1 MRIITRRRVKVRVTV
16 KRGDGSVTSNGW
28 EYHRKRE
35 EEEEHRKQA
44 ERDAGGRVTT
54 PDGGRKSDGPPRPS
68 SPPTIC
74 VSPYGPVHD
83 GSDVEKG
90 GVEDMDYADAS
101 KSSAYESVDGIYEDV
116 RKKGYRVR
124 FGEEEQAEENG
135 NLYSTGAIPKRSSSS
150 TLIAMEEEEEEKK
163 TSGRIP
169 KADINGGSEE
179 DNLYEPVGETLHVTH
194 DNTTIKREGSQD
206 GTRKIEV
213 ILSSSRDEDE
223 KGDWEE
229 TQTTN
234 KRERSKSR
242 TRGKVEVKFSP
253 WQTGE
258 SKDES
263 LAEAFSKGGRD
274 VRVEQNTEL
283 SFSDREPIGQGKTQP
298 RITED
303 ESSECPYEV
312 HHRSNIQVSAEDLSD
327 GESKRGGANTSSE
340 EEVVGKKRG
349 SSSRWKLSGGK
360 YEEEFSDEEEK
371 TYSRGR
377 PRMKKRMVVRVDG
390 RGHPDAP
397 HNLLKT
403 FCRTVVTFGRESG
416 GSVEKV
422 QDSFTDGR
430 SNDYDK
436 SEDSDSSIIFLE
448 TYGVDPQLLR
458 NDDAEEYDESEA
470 NQGTCPESNTSPTH
484 SLTEFGLE
492 LDSESRHSVGSDE
505 GTFTDHSSQTDTST
519 DTLILDGPLT
529 QADIPDYI
537 PDSSECPLGLDGN
550 TQVDINPTDT
560 LGTSEEQFAKRAT
573 LTEKGEIQGSSSGY
587 PNDLNDFDSFLQKQS
602 DEDRSSGT
610 GSFFSNFEEKLE
622 QVERQFP
629 NLQVEHLLAEEEEFE
644 EESNSSSLWVC
655 ERTEAATLET
665 SEGEKDQDSLL
676 KSFQATKLE
685 TNMGQYYSS
694 VSGAE
699 ASKGGDVSGSLP
711 SSPRSSEGW
720 RISMA
725 STATVGSSA
734 TAGSDD
740 TVAKD
745 MSELSS
751 VNSRLSD
758 LDENQSGGKIPPSAP
773 TAPDPNTTPKVAP
786 VAERKKQTSIK
797 DAIDE
802 LESIEQA
809 AQTLLLKR
817 QCSSEEER
825 LTPVPGKDS
834 PIHVSSSYS
843 ILTVDKTSPQGKR
856 KVTPSPPP
864 PPGFGDPTEGDAI
877 SDKLEKSLSSLESS
891 LQDVDKQIL
900 DNHSPVVANGSS
912 SPKVLRADKIGDVKS
927 GVKPPLPPIAT
938 PTTVIQQ
945 PKMDVKRRLL
955 SRSKEVQ
962 LYISRE
968 SYNEERVLRELEKL
982 RRSFQESDLNDFLD
996 ALDNTAIEDDIEEA
1010 FLTQLL
1016 EDLREDIEALPDGPS
1031 DNAQQKVDDV
1041 VIMTESSSEVSSDEA
1056 TREVLG
1062 SPSASTKLE
1071 KVREKISER
1080 IRKRKESKSSDSGS
1094 SEASGTPKDEKHS
1107 ESSKVDSNQLD
1118 TPLSD
1123 QLATAQSDKSDTSDT
1138 SSQVQILDVAKTEDT
1153 KKGFNITQF
1162 LKKGSPKYLRKKYKE
1177 RKNRKSDL
1185 ITTSESESEDPESCK
1200 KEPNGSVLKSQSSLK
1215 GSNRSL
1221 NGTQDT
1227 KKEVRFDLDSDARVK
1242 ELDSYSSGRAT
1253 SANIVRQSEQKS
1265 VPGPILVT
1273 CEARRQETVVLKESE
1288 EREQETPAQQP
1299 SLQPPQQACSPLPAV
1314 VEDIN
1319 SRAES
1324 ILPKLPERVKPP
1336 RRKKMIPTPV
1346 EELSRSQPDASSASK
1361 AVKATDART
1370 EFLKNMTAEKD
1381 ESPPPLSHYEINLNA
1396 SKSPSVAVVENK
1408 ELLEATESRPI
1419 LATQNESLQPL
1430 EKSVV
1435 TVPDASSVSAPLQSP
1450 SSIIT
1455 SQEVVS
1461 CSSSQKDALMTT
1473 AAPSQ
1478 LIMSDQIVSSRE
1490 ETLVAPIPVT
1500 SVAPISIALP
1510 EATKIVCPPRTLPLP
1525 VIEECAHE
1533 DQTSLPTPSEPT
1545 TVSSSSYGDTT
1556 PGTPPFE
1563 VDKFPSLYDNVNPF
1577 KEMLEQEKI
1586 MEVRASTEPTHP
1598 PEIRTEVA
1606 TETTRPGSVTP
1617 TNKLEDLSL
1626 PQAARKSPEPEKLEV
1641 VDIDALAALTAE
1653 MFKFAE
1659 EMEKEVPKKS
1669 TRPPF
1674 RGKSNAGRRDA
1685 DTYVSPRRVETKE
1698 VGTEPETSQHSILK
1712 KRGKSNTIGIQ
1723 TDNARS
1729 VRTYEAA
1736 SQTDTEYETE
1746 TESEMEDI
1754 QQKKY
1759 DASKWTFGPVRE
1771 QTLPLPS
1778 AGEPQL
1784 GHLHQQQ
1791 QRLIQELQKKTVM
1804 HQQKE
1809 KAKPKVPPRNYQD
1822 KMPLKVVA
1830 ELKNV
1835 LSDLEDYKPTP
1846 SRIVEQP
1853 PRWDSQL
1860 TWPHARYGGYMSEP
1874 EGYDSDIGGGTL
1886 RYATVDRRRGPQY
1899 EADPMT
1905 SSLPRECLI
1914 DLDPY
1919 DRNTSRYVHQPGR
1932 IEDYVPGYSSLAE
1945 KELKRSQS
1953 QEPPPVSVNHRFGSQ
1968 MMSMTHALK
1977 ESGYE
1982 SDSTLVFKKRED
1994 ARRLAPDPRK
2004 TSQVYRQIQRG
2015 GDIPIT
2021 GLQKP
2026 NPPKPKEEYY
2036 VVYSDLDLGLHHP
2049 SLSDLFLTYGQT
2061 RIMAPPTKPPMHTF
2075 GDKKRSAPSKVV
2087 VAPSPPRRISSK
2099 WHPSLMKASKD
2110 RPPVP
2115 SARSTSAERVRET
2128 RALYS
2133 TWHRE
2138 KVARSREK
2146 LGSSNTK
2153 TTSLGRSL
2161 SAAKQT
2167 QEVREN
2173 FLKGR
2178 RTVSESR
2185 FTIEDRENSP
2195 PRRTAP
2201 PAKTKS
2207 PLRHYESRDKLH
2219 YRSSQRDILVDRS
2232 LPIRQLD
2239 HAASHVPGHTRSLSA
2254 DTSRKWSSASA
2265 DSGRSVMRHTVSSMN
2280 KIKRTSLQQNH
2291 SDGPC
2296 QASRSSSADSTCRRR
2311 RSSCLSP
2318 ESQPASRKS
2327 PVSRKDSRP
2336 RGSPYSDISMEAP
2349 DDKKLKQSES
2359 FDTTQ
2364 SNETGYS
2371 SMIDL
2376 SPSPTPE
2383 KKIVV
2388 EESEKRPRKKSEP
2401 PSPRSQSSPV
2411 RRSRFSASFTEQRNK
2426 WEAITR
2432 GDAVGGRLSR
2442 STSRS
2447 TSPLRSLQLVRQ
2459 VSSSFKDIPTEVSL
2473 SSPVPRRSRSLD
2485 VLTPSPHSHPRRY
2498 RQYILELRNAAPR
2511 NARISQLRRLFT
2523 SLERVHR
2530 LERSVSSVEL
2540 SVAESRSQAIIDFE
2554 TWKGLREK
2562 ERKALEYN
2570 VLLKELNV
2578 AQREKEFLY
2587 KVTPEKKWAGDCRLR
2602 GRDAHVT
2609 DLRDKFSTI
2618 SDNTSEVT
2626 YKRRRELENSKDT
2639 YRGLWRGSSVRD
2651 LSHMYQDPE
2660 RRRSSKR
2667 GSSLSLSRED
2677 SGLRSRGLWTSL
2689 SLEQVNA
2696 FRDHLAEIY
2705 GSMQSIRS
2713 WRERKQRNQGKGQH
2727 RAQQE
2732 LSNHKVDVAETG
2744 RALADKLRT
2753 LHSRTP
2759 SEPSKRSPAR
2769 QPSPTRATKST
2780 SSLTNVEDQ
2789 RRQLSKQLSI
2799 EFQEKVMEQK
2809 SSQGVASAPATLDTL
2824 PVPDV
2829 SLSISPESLSRSSP
2843 RTCYSLDIS
2852 DSSEPNSL
2860 NSDQLL
2866 LVVQKPGRSGRSQ
2879 SLPPDP
2885 EPASDPESSDSEVSV
2900 RTVVHKDVAGKVKFF
2915 EKRARRNSRS
2925 SERHSSR
2932 GSQLNVDEVPHYAT
2946 LPSRL
2951 KQQSQSKLLSQN
2963 YLPERSVSSVNL
2975 NSKADVASQVWR
2987 MYDKTNPVSG
2997 SSMQRLVETSM
3008 EPRDQRNP
3016 TSHSRSYLY
3025 NVKTGDVNRLKLRFE
3040 SPEDARRR
3048 TRSLPNVNGPLSR
3061 VTPTGRTIVRGQEAG
3076 DVQFMKAR
3084 YETPR
3089 RSRSPERWQ
3098 PIRDEYLPKSKLT
3111 STMQTLATRSPSFR
3125 EPDTIERLARKDSVE
3140 KAVLRRVHTGNVEA
3154 SVDRL
3159 ERKRQERG
3167 SGLSIIGQMYTS
3179 TPSMK
3184 ELANMAPLVPP
3195 RPPPPLM
3202 GPQKPQRM
3210 SRSNPQP
3217 LLTSTPTPS
3226 PIDVRAAHKQR
3237 ALSVQEPVC
3246 PPPIMVHPPPGSSAT
3261 FSSQSGLY
3269 NADAHRPKAR
3279 YTPQES
3285 YGGGPSSRPSRYG
3298 GPNWTQSLERPQR
3311 VTRAMTHSA
3320 PPPPTPDSHYHHA
3333 GRHLHQTRKTSPADY
3348 HTYSQPY
3355 SHMTHTYAQPSR
3367 QRQSYP
3373 HHSHSPGREQSC
3385 GSKAVSWKESP
3396 YKYESGEVNIHYRTP
3411 VRIEQKESIP
3421 EEELARRQEEHM
3433 KKVYENERRKKYL
3446 AELEDIERRRHTDNF
3461 TPLQK
3466 SPIPLNRYDD
3476 ESSLGTMRGV
3486 RTPDLKQVAKALYN
3500 FSAQNKREISFN
3512 KGDVVFIRRQIDKN
3526 WYEGEHRGSVGIFPC
3541 NYVEIVPYDS
3551 IRTLTRKPTEGQARA
3566 RFNFQAQTSMEMSLS
3581 KGELVV
3587 LTRRVDE
3594 NWYEGRIGN
3603 RKGIFPVSYVDTL
3616 MEPGAD
3622 RPLTPSSSPMPRPAL
3637 PAANLLYNGAS
3648 SYSSPYSTLGR
3659 PGSQNDSR
3667 PYHQSL
3673 TVNTQQEPVPYRALY
3688 NYKPQNDDELE
3699 LLEND
3704 LVMVMEKC
3712 DDGWFVGT
3720 SRRTGLFGT
3729 FPGNYV
3735 EKV

>member
-44 ERDAGGRVTT
+44 ERDADGRVTT

-74 VSPYGPVHD
+74 VSPYSPVHD
-83 GSDVEKG
+83 GSDVGKG

-101 KSSAYESVDGIYEDV
+101 RSSAYESVDGIYEDV

-124 FGEEEQAEENG
+124 FGEEEQTEENG

-150 TLIAMEEEEEEKK
+150 NLIAMEEEEKK
-163 TSGRIP
+163 TTGRIP
-169 KADINGGSEE
+169 KADINYGSKE
-179 DNLYEPVGETLHVTH
+179 DNLYEPVGETVHVTH
-194 DNTTIKREGSQD
+194 ENTTRKREGSQD

-223 KGDWEE
+223 EGDWEE
-229 TQTTN
+229 TKTTN

-258 SKDES
+258 SKEES
-263 LAEAFSKGGRD
+263 LAEAFSKGGRN

-283 SFSDREPIGQGKTQP
+283 SFSDKEPTGREKTEP
-298 RITED
+298 TITED
-303 ESSECPYEV
+303 DSGECPYEI

-327 GESKRGGANTSSE
+327 GEKQGGANTAGE
-340 EEVVGKKRG
+340 EEVVGKKRV
-349 SSSRWKLSGGK
+349 SSSGWKLSGDKHEGD
-360 YEEEFSDEEEK
+360 FSDEEEM
-371 TYSRGR
+371 TYTRGR
-377 PRMKKRMVVRVDG
+377 PRMKKRLVVRVDG

-397 HNLLKT
+397 PNLLKT

-422 QDSFTDGR
+422 HDSFTDGR

-436 SEDSDSSIIFLE
+436 LEDSDSSIIFLE
-448 TYGVDPQLLR
+448 TYGVDPRLLR
-458 NDDAEEYDESEA
+458 NDDADEYSEREA
-470 NQGTCPESNTSPTH
+470 DQGTCPENNTSSIH
-484 SLTEFGLE
+484 SLTEFRLE

-505 GTFTDHSSQTDTST
+505 GTYTDHSSQTDTST
-519 DTLILDGPLT
+519 DTLILDGPLA
-529 QADIPDYI
+529 QADIPD
-537 PDSSECPLGLDGN
+537 PSECPSELDGN
-550 TQVDINPTDT
+550 TKLDINPIETV
-560 LGTSEEQFAKRAT
+560 GAPEEQFAKRET
-573 LTEKGEIQGSSSGY
+573 VTEKEKIQSASTGY

-622 QVERQFP
+622 QAERQFP
-629 NLQVEHLLAEEEEFE
+629 DLQVEHLLADEEKFE
-644 EESNSSSLWVC
+644 EESNSISLWVSKK
-655 ERTEAATLET
+655 TEAATPET
-665 SEGEKDQDSLL
+665 SEGEKEQDFLL
-676 KSFQATKLE
+676 KSPQATKLE

-694 VSGAE
+694 VSGAG

-758 LDENQSGGKIPPSAP
+758 LDDTQSGAKIPLSTP
-773 TAPDPNTTPKVAP
+773 TAPDPNATPKVAP

-817 QCSSEEER
+817 QCSSDEER

-834 PIHVSSSYS
+834 PVHLLSSYS
-843 ILTVDKTSPQGKR
+843 ILTVDKASPQGKR

-864 PPGFGDPTEGDAI
+864 PPGFADPTEGDAI
-877 SDKLEKSLSSLESS
+877 SDKMEKSLSSLESS
-891 LQDVDKQIL
+891 LKDVNKQKL
-900 DNHSPVVANGSS
+900 DSHSSFVNGNS
-912 SPKVLRADKIGDVKS
+912 SPKVSRADKSGDVKS

-945 PKMDVKRRLL
+945 PKGDVKRRLL

-982 RRSFQESDLNDFLD
+982 RRSFQENDLNDFLD

-1010 FLTQLL
+1010 FLNQLL
-1016 EDLREDIEALPDGPS
+1016 EDLREDIEALPDGPP
-1031 DNAQQKVDDV
+1031 DNTTQKVDDV
-1041 VIMTESSSEVSSDEA
+1041 VMTESSSEVSSDEA
-1056 TREVLG
+1056 TREALG
-1062 SPSASTKLE
+1062 SPSASNKLE
-1071 KVREKISER
+1071 RVREKISER

-1107 ESSKVDSNQLD
+1107 ESSKVDSTQSD
-1118 TPLSD
+1118 TPLPDHSH
-1123 QLATAQSDKSDTSDT
+1123 TAQADKSDTSDT
-1138 SSQVQILDVAKTEDT
+1138 SSQVQISDVAKTEDT
-1153 KKGFNITQF
+1153 KKGFNIAQF

-1185 ITTSESESEDPESCK
+1185 ITTSESESEDPECCK
-1200 KEPNGSVLKSQSSLK
+1200 KEPNGSALKSQSSLK

-1227 KKEVRFDLDSDARVK
+1227 KKEVRFDLDSDARGK
-1242 ELDSYSSGRAT
+1242 DLDSAERAT
-1253 SANIVRQSEQKS
+1253 GVNIVKQSEQKI

-1288 EREQETPAQQP
+1288 ESVKETSA
-1299 SLQPPQQACSPLPAV
+1299 QPPPSQQVRSPLPAA

-1346 EELSRSQPDASSASK
+1346 EELSRSLPDASSAIKS
-1361 AVKATDART
+1361 VKVIDART
-1370 EFLKNMTAEKD
+1370 EFLKNMTAGKD
-1381 ESPPPLSHYEINLNA
+1381 ESPPPLPHYEVNLNA
-1396 SKSPSVAVVENK
+1396 PTSPSAAVVENEEVPETSENK
-1408 ELLEATESRPI
+1408 TVRT
-1419 LATQNESLQPL
+1419 TQNESLQPL
-1430 EKSVV
+1430 EREV
-1435 TVPDASSVSAPLQSP
+1435 TTLPDANIASAPLQSL
-1450 SSIIT
+1450 SFT
-1455 SQEVVS
+1455 TASQEVAS
-1461 CSSSQKDALMTT
+1461 CSSSQKDVLVTT
-1473 AAPSQ
+1473 ATPSQ
-1478 LIMSDQIVSSRE
+1478 LIISERNVSSIE
-1490 ETLVAPIPVT
+1490 ESMVAPIPVT
-1500 SVAPISIALP
+1500 SVAPISVALP
-1510 EATKIVCPPRTLPLP
+1510 EATKVVCPPRSLLLP
-1525 VIEECAHE
+1525 VIQESVHE

-1545 TVSSSSYGDTT
+1545 TVSSSSYGDST
-1556 PGTPPFE
+1556 PATPPFE
-1563 VDKFPSLYDNVNPF
+1563 DDKLPSLYDNVNPF
-1577 KEMLEQEKI
+1577 KEMLEQEK
-1586 MEVRASTEPTHP
+1586 MMKVGASAEPIHP
-1598 PEIRTEVA
+1598 PENQTKVA

-1617 TNKLEDLSL
+1617 TNELEDLSL
-1626 PQAARKSPEPEKLEV
+1626 PQAARKSPEPEKVEV

-1659 EMEKEVPKKS
+1659 EMEKEIPKKS

-1674 RGKSNAGRRDA
+1674 RGKTHASRRDA
-1685 DTYVSPRRVETKE
+1685 DTYTSPISVVTKE
-1698 VGTEPETSQHSILK
+1698 VGTEPEMSQHPILK
-1712 KRGKSNTIGIQ
+1712 ERRKSNTVGIQ

-1746 TESEMEDI
+1746 TESEMEDN

-1778 AGEPQL
+1778 SAEPQL

-1809 KAKPKVPPRNYQD
+1809 KAKPKIPPRKYQD

-1846 SRIVEQP
+1846 SRVVEQP

-1905 SSLPRECLI
+1905 SSLPR
-1914 DLDPY
+1914 
-1919 DRNTSRYVHQPGR
+1919 NTSRYVHQPGR

-1945 KELKRSQS
+1945 KELKRNPDADVKLESQS

-2075 GDKKRSAPSKVV
+2075 GDKKRSAPSKVI

-2099 WHPSLMKASKD
+2099 WHPSLMKAGKD

-2232 LPIRQLD
+2232 LPIRQQD
-2239 HAASHVPGHTRSLSA
+2239 HAAPHVLGHTRSLSA
-2254 DTSRKWSSASA
+2254 DTSRKWSNTSA

-2280 KIKRTSLQQNH
+2280 KIKRTSLQQSH

-2383 KKIVV
+2383 KKIVA

-2401 PSPRSQSSPV
+2401 PSSRSQSSPV
-2411 RRSRFSASFTEQRNK
+2411 RRSRFSASFNEQRNK

-2473 SSPVPRRSRSLD
+2473 SSPAPRRSRSLD

-2511 NARISQLRRLFT
+2511 SARISQLRRLFT

-2530 LERSVSSVEL
+2530 LEHSVSSVEL

-2660 RRRSSKR
+2660 RRRSSSKR

-2727 RAQQE
+2727 RAQQ
-2732 LSNHKVDVAETG
+2732 
-2744 RALADKLRT
+2744 
-2753 LHSRTP
+2753 
-2759 SEPSKRSPAR
+2759 
-2769 QPSPTRATKST
+2769 
-2780 SSLTNVEDQ
+2780 SSLIT
-2789 RRQLSKQLSI
+2789 K
-2799 EFQEKVMEQK
+2799 
-2809 SSQGVASAPATLDTL
+2809 
-2824 PVPDV
+2824 
-2829 SLSISPESLSRSSP
+2829 
-2843 RTCYSLDIS
+2843 
-2852 DSSEPNSL
+2852 
-2860 NSDQLL
+2860 
-2866 LVVQKPGRSGRSQ
+2866 
-2879 SLPPDP
+2879 
-2885 EPASDPESSDSEVSV
+2885 
-2900 RTVVHKDVAGKVKFF
+2900 
-2915 EKRARRNSRS
+2915 
-2925 SERHSSR
+2925 
-2932 GSQLNVDEVPHYAT
+2932 
-2946 LPSRL
+2946 
-2951 KQQSQSKLLSQN
+2951 
-2963 YLPERSVSSVNL
+2963 
-2975 NSKADVASQVWR
+2975 
-2987 MYDKTNPVSG
+2987 
-2997 SSMQRLVETSM
+2997 
-3008 EPRDQRNP
+3008 
-3016 TSHSRSYLY
+3016 
-3025 NVKTGDVNRLKLRFE
+3025 
-3040 SPEDARRR
+3040 
-3048 TRSLPNVNGPLSR
+3048 
-3061 VTPTGRTIVRGQEAG
+3061 
-3076 DVQFMKAR
+3076 
-3084 YETPR
+3084 
-3089 RSRSPERWQ
+3089 
-3098 PIRDEYLPKSKLT
+3098 
-3111 STMQTLATRSPSFR
+3111 
-3125 EPDTIERLARKDSVE
+3125 
-3140 KAVLRRVHTGNVEA
+3140 
-3154 SVDRL
+3154 
-3159 ERKRQERG
+3159 
-3167 SGLSIIGQMYTS
+3167 
-3179 TPSMK
+3179 
-3184 ELANMAPLVPP
+3184 
-3195 RPPPPLM
+3195 
-3202 GPQKPQRM
+3202 
-3210 SRSNPQP
+3210 
-3217 LLTSTPTPS
+3217 
-3226 PIDVRAAHKQR
+3226 
-3237 ALSVQEPVC
+3237 
-3246 PPPIMVHPPPGSSAT
+3246 
-3261 FSSQSGLY
+3261 
-3269 NADAHRPKAR
+3269 
-3279 YTPQES
+3279 
-3285 YGGGPSSRPSRYG
+3285 
-3298 GPNWTQSLERPQR
+3298 
-3311 VTRAMTHSA
+3311 
-3320 PPPPTPDSHYHHA
+3320 
-3333 GRHLHQTRKTSPADY
+3333 
-3348 HTYSQPY
+3348 
-3355 SHMTHTYAQPSR
+3355 
-3367 QRQSYP
+3367 
-3373 HHSHSPGREQSC
+3373 
-3385 GSKAVSWKESP
+3385 
-3396 YKYESGEVNIHYRTP
+3396 
-3411 VRIEQKESIP
+3411 
-3421 EEELARRQEEHM
+3421 
-3433 KKVYENERRKKYL
+3433 
-3446 AELEDIERRRHTDNF
+3446 
-3461 TPLQK
+3461 
-3466 SPIPLNRYDD
+3466 
-3476 ESSLGTMRGV
+3476 
-3486 RTPDLKQVAKALYN
+3486 
-3500 FSAQNKREISFN
+3500 
-3512 KGDVVFIRRQIDKN
+3512 
-3526 WYEGEHRGSVGIFPC
+3526 
-3541 NYVEIVPYDS
+3541 
-3551 IRTLTRKPTEGQARA
+3551 
-3566 RFNFQAQTSMEMSLS
+3566 
-3581 KGELVV
+3581 
-3587 LTRRVDE
+3587 
-3594 NWYEGRIGN
+3594 
-3603 RKGIFPVSYVDTL
+3603 
-3616 MEPGAD
+3616 
-3622 RPLTPSSSPMPRPAL
+3622 
-3637 PAANLLYNGAS
+3637 
-3648 SYSSPYSTLGR
+3648 
-3659 PGSQNDSR
+3659 
-3667 PYHQSL
+3667 
-3673 TVNTQQEPVPYRALY
+3673 
-3688 NYKPQNDDELE
+3688 
-3699 LLEND
+3699 
-3704 LVMVMEKC
+3704 
-3712 DDGWFVGT
+3712 
-3720 SRRTGLFGT
+3720 
-3729 FPGNYV
+3729 
-3735 EKV
+3735 